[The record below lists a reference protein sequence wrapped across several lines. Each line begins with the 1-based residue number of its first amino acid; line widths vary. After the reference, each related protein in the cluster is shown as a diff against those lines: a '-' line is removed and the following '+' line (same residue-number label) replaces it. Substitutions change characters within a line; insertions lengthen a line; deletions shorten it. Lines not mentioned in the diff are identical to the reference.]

1 MCIAFWVKATFDNI
15 DSEDVEWQPDY
26 LDYCESKLEE
36 IDEDVDYE
44 YVDYNYEIKKERKPK
59 MPKVKRE
66 PGSKSHRCEICAGE
80 FSNSSH
86 LNRQKYSRLR

>member
-1 MCIAFWVKATFDNI
+1 M
-15 DSEDVEWQPDY
+15 EWQPDY

-44 YVDYNYEIKKERKPK
+44 YVDYNDEIKKERKPK